1 MNNERALPGGG
12 ASPTTKPGILRSAR
26 PRAVAHVAAILRGRC
41 HIDENHY
48 SSTAAGNEYTG
59 TRCVTRRNGG
69 HSDVAVLQSPTM
81 IAGLCV
87 CDAGRSCGFCVGRG
101 VRA

>member
-1 MNNERALPGGG
+1 MKI
-12 ASPTTKPGILRSAR
+12 TTAR
-26 PRAVAHVAAILRGRC
+26 P
-41 HIDENHY
+41 
-48 SSTAAGNEYTG
+48 AAGNEYTG

-87 CDAGRSCGFCVGRG
+87 CDAGRSCGFCVGPTRRFDTLSSSRQEM
-101 VRA
+101 VARLHYLRPAVWL

>member
-1 MNNERALPGGG
+1 MKI
-12 ASPTTKPGILRSAR
+12 TTAR
-26 PRAVAHVAAILRGRC
+26 P
-41 HIDENHY
+41 
-48 SSTAAGNEYTG
+48 AAGNEYTD

-87 CDAGRSCGFCVGRG
+87 CDAGRSCGYCAGLG